1 MARIV
6 SEMNQPV
13 PDPTTLI
20 RPQATPE
27 SSIVSETEDED
38 DDDDMLGE
46 YHSCFVEPGREI
58 APNTG
63 ANATKFFTLATKS

>member
-6 SEMNQPV
+6 SEMNRPV

-38 DDDDMLGE
+38 DDMLGE
-46 YHSCFVEPGREI
+46 YHLRFV
-58 APNTG
+58 
-63 ANATKFFTLATKS
+63 KLK

>member
-38 DDDDMLGE
+38 DMLGE
-46 YHSCFVEPGREI
+46 YHLCFV
-58 APNTG
+58 
-63 ANATKFFTLATKS
+63 KLK